1 MEFINSCVSSIL
13 DTDLYKLSMQQAVL
27 ELYPEAQAEYV
38 WFNRRTSDGF
48 TPNFV
53 SQLKGKI
60 YAMGDLELLPSEY
73 EFMRTMPWFKPTYL
87 EYLSNYRFNPKEV
100 ELCLVNDQLD
110 IRIKGPW
117 HRTILWEVPL
127 MATISELY
135 FTENAAKWSYDK
147 QMVNACTKAEVL
159 LEADCYYTDFGTRRR
174 RTHQTQ
180 NIVLQTMKDTSED
193 LTHVNDHFA
202 DPDDPPY
209 NGKFIGTSNVYFAK
223 LFGLT
228 AVGTYAHEW
237 VQAHSIL
244 GSLVHANRDAMEAWV
259 KVYHSE
265 LGIALTDTYGT
276 DAFLRDFTG
285 YYARLFDGVRHDS
298 GCPFKFTDKIV
309 EHYKKLRIDP
319 KSKTIIFSDSLDVQ
333 KACELQEYCKDKIK
347 CAFGIGTNF
356 TNDFE
361 GDLKALNM
369 VIKMVKLNGFPVVKL
384 SDDPRKSIGDRDAV
398 RVARYANM
406 GIPLDMPLDCWK
418 E

>member
-1 MEFINSCVSSIL
+1 
-13 DTDLYKLSMQQAVL
+13 MQQAVL
-27 ELYPEAQAEYV
+27 ELYPEAQAEYI

-53 SQLKGKI
+53 AQLKGKI
-60 YAMGDLELLPSEY
+60 YAMGDLELLASEY

-87 EYLSNYRFNPKEV
+87 EYLTNYRFNPKEV
-100 ELCLVNDQLD
+100 ELSLVDDQLD

-127 MATISELY
+127 MAMISELY
-135 FTENAAKWSYDK
+135 FTQNADKWSYDQ
-147 QMVNACTKAEVL
+147 QMVNACAKGEVL
-159 LEADCYYTDFGTRRR
+159 LEAGCHYTDFGTRRR

-180 NIVLQTMKDTSED
+180 NIVLQAMKDTFED
-193 LTHVNDHFA
+193 LQIVNSKFDP
-202 DPDDPPY
+202 PDDPPY
-209 NGKFIGTSNVYFAK
+209 DGKFIGTSNVYFAK

-319 KSKTIIFSDSLDVQ
+319 QSKTIIFSDSLDVQ
-333 KACELQEYCKDKIK
+333 KACELQEHCKDKIK

-361 GDLKALNM
+361 GKLKALNM
-369 VIKMVKLNGFPVVKL
+369 VIKLVKVNGFPVVKL

-418 E
+418 EQ